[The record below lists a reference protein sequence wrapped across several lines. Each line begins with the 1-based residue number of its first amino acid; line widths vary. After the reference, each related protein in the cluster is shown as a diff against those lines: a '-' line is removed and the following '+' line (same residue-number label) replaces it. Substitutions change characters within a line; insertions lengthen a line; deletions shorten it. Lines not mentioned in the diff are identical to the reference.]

1 MNRAV
6 FNYYVSSSCL
16 VTLGAG
22 KSALTLSYS
31 VRRIN
36 IKFCYRVLM
45 PSRVKGVINLS
56 KQQLFFLA
64 LALIVGSFLG
74 FLVGNSGIA
83 SRTSAASTLQ
93 TVSKTITI
101 TQFTCSFSNYD
112 TDIGQ
117 FCPVDKISLAHQ
129 PASMNCISVATSSPS
144 LTLSEKC
151 DPNGSLIG
159 NPFFV
164 AWKNGFLELMV
175 EDGTYNFNPP
185 RVVTY
190 SAVV

>member
-1 MNRAV
+1 
-6 FNYYVSSSCL
+6 
-16 VTLGAG
+16 
-22 KSALTLSYS
+22 
-31 VRRIN
+31 
-36 IKFCYRVLM
+36 M
-45 PSRVKGVINLS
+45 PSRAKGVINLS
-56 KQQLFFLA
+56 KKQLFFLA
-64 LALIVGSFLG
+64 LALVVGSFFG
-74 FLVGNSGIA
+74 FLVGNAGIA
-83 SRTSAASTLQ
+83 SRTSAATALQ